1 MSTLVALWRL
11 LRPAQRRRL
20 MLLQGVSLAMALST
34 VVGMAAI
41 MPFFAVLADPAL
53 LERSS
58 ALAWIQQA
66 AGIREPR
73 EFLIALGCGFIVLLV
88 LSNAINLAGTLAMSR
103 FAYQAGD
110 SFRIALFD
118 EYLRRD
124 YLFHARTGSARLASH
139 VLYESD
145 RVTGLL
151 QSAFVLLTNLV
162 TIVLIVA
169 SIAFVNLLVSSLMLL
184 FFVACY
190 ALIYGVA
197 RHRLLDNGLAQ
208 TQAGAER
215 VAVVE
220 QGFGAIKDLLVSH
233 RQSAFTRRFAEACSA
248 ISSVA
253 ANTQLIGQFPRH
265 LLETVAGVGLVAAAL
280 LMSAR
285 SGGLGPW
292 LAELTFIGFASYR
305 LLPGVQQSYF
315 AIVTIRAHR
324 FAFDHIADD
333 LAAALAVD
341 TRHERAADQAWRGRP
356 ALALELLDVSFRYSK
371 AEKPAAER
379 VSLHVP
385 AGAAIGFIGANGSGK
400 TTVAD
405 LILGLLRPESG
416 RIEVDGV
423 ALDEHNLP
431 GWQAT
436 LGYVPQQVFLLDA
449 TVRENIA
456 FGIRPEAVDDT
467 RLRDAARLSGAQE
480 FIDGLAQGF
489 DERLGEHGARL
500 SGGQRQLIG
509 IARALYR
516 DPSLLVLDEATSSLD
531 PDAEQA
537 VVAAVLRLRGTR
549 TIIVIA
555 HRPATVCACDR
566 IHEFADG
573 RIVASGSVEEL
584 RRKSVAFR
592 TLAGVA

>member
-1 MSTLVALWRL
+1 MSPLVSLWRL

-20 MLLQGVSLAMALST
+20 AFLQVVSLAMALST

-41 MPFFAVLADPAL
+41 MPFFAVLADPSL
-53 LERSS
+53 LERNAS
-58 ALAWIQQA
+58 LTWLQQA
-66 AGIREPR
+66 AGIHQPR
-73 EFLIALGCGFIVLLV
+73 EFLIALGCGFIALLV
-88 LSNAINLAGTLAMSR
+88 VSNVVNLAGSLAMNR

-110 SFRIALFD
+110 AFRVALFG

-124 YLFHARTGSARLASH
+124 YLFHARAGSARLAGN

-151 QSAFVLLTNLV
+151 QSTFVLLTNLV
-162 TIVLIVA
+162 MIVLIVA
-169 SIAFVNLLVSSLMLL
+169 SIAVVNLLVSSLMLL
-184 FFVACY
+184 FFVASY
-190 ALIYGVA
+190 ALVYGIA
-197 RHRLLDNGLAQ
+197 RRPLLDNGRAQ
-208 TQAGAER
+208 TQAGADR

-220 QGFGAIKDLLVSH
+220 QGLGAIKDLLVSH
-233 RQSAFTRRFAEACSA
+233 GQHTFERRFAAACDTISGVSA
-248 ISSVA
+248 R
-253 ANTQLIGQFPRH
+253 TQLIGQFPRY
-265 LLETVAGVGLVAAAL
+265 LLETVAGVSLIAAAL

-285 SGGLGPW
+285 SGGIGPW

-305 LLPGVQQSYF
+305 LLPAVQQSYF
-315 AIVTIRAHR
+315 AIVTIRANR
-324 FAFDHIADD
+324 PAFDHIAGD
-333 LAAALAVD
+333 LAAALATAAPQEKAGD
-341 TRHERAADQAWRGRP
+341 SSWRARP
-356 ALALELLDVSFRYSK
+356 ARALELFDVSFRYPL
-371 AEKPAAER
+371 AQRRAADA
-379 VSLHVP
+379 VSLQVP

-416 RIEVDGV
+416 RIEVDGI

-431 GWQAT
+431 GWQTA

-456 FGIRPEAVDDT
+456 FGVRPEVVDDA
-467 RLRDAARLSGAQE
+467 RLREAARLAGAQE
-480 FIDGLAQGF
+480 FIDRLAHGF
-489 DERLGEHGARL
+489 DERLGDRGARL

-516 DPSLLVLDEATSSLD
+516 NPSLLVLDEATSSLD

-537 VVAAVLRLRGTR
+537 VVAAVVRLRGTR

-555 HRPATVCACDR
+555 HRPATVCACDC
-566 IHEFADG
+566 IHEFVDG

-592 TLAGVA
+592 ALAGVA